1 MRILPVSA
9 KRAAEICPSPGVS
22 PVAVWL
28 TLLTYL
34 LDQHYGLTLNDTP
47 FGNDGVIQEHI
58 DAGISL
64 CDAVNFIVEKYDLVR
79 TDRRGFSAE
88 EQSPLISSIDI
99 LRARRATGLLKRS
112 GYRTITDITT
122 GQYSLESG
130 Q

>member
-1 MRILPVSA
+1 MKTQSA
-9 KRAAEICPSPGVS
+9 SPTRVAQSRPSPIET
-22 PVAVWL
+22 WQ

-47 FGNDGVIQEHI
+47 FCNVGVIKEHI

-79 TDRRGFSAE
+79 IDRRGLSVAK
-88 EQSPLISSIDI
+88 QSPLINSIDI
-99 LRARRATGLLKRS
+99 LRARRAIGMMKRS
-112 GYRTITDITT
+112 DYRAITDITT
-122 GQYSLESG
+122 GKYSQESG

>member
-1 MRILPVSA
+1 MKTQSTSA
-9 KRAAEICPSPGVS
+9 TRAAPSRPSPVEI
-22 PVAVWL
+22 WQ

-47 FGNDGVIQEHI
+47 FGNDGIIQDHI

-88 EQSPLISSIDI
+88 TQSPLIGSIDI
-99 LRARRATGLLKRS
+99 LQARKATGLMTRHD
-112 GYRTITDITT
+112 YRAVTDITA
-122 GQYSLESG
+122 GNYSGAQL
-130 Q
+130 

>member
-22 PVAVWL
+22 AVAVWL

-88 EQSPLISSIDI
+88 TQSPLISSIDI
-99 LRARRATGLLKRS
+99 LRARKATGLMARNDYKVV
-112 GYRTITDITT
+112 TDITT
-122 GQYSLESG
+122 GKYREVQP
-130 Q
+130 